1 MAAERRCGRTPG
13 VYGEEAAQDG
23 EYVLAVFAGG
33 VDVAAGIQPV
43 LGGVFAGEAPGYLL
57 LGLVRP
63 DAALA
68 DVVQPSRGLHVMR
81 RAGSIRIRCG

>member
-68 DVVQPSRGLHVMR
+68 DVIQANRRLRVIGAVRRQ
-81 RAGSIRIRCG
+81 RAGCG